1 VVNQFGSRIQTHFDT
16 SRYISIKN
24 LFLISHDEFMSGL
37 KISLVKRKGRER
49 ENKTE
54 ILVSEN
60 SEKFFSYKKEKN
72 K

>member
-1 VVNQFGSRIQTHFDT
+1 
-16 SRYISIKN
+16 
-24 LFLISHDEFMSGL
+24 MSGL